1 MSAQST
7 SAIPVSKPRP
17 KIAAVGIDSSDL
29 SLLKETFGQRGI
41 ETIIIPPDTAVQRL
55 TSQKFEGIA
64 IRLSD
69 SAEALLK
76 GVRASAVNKH
86 VVLYGVAESMEHAQ
100 AFFKFGLNAVL
111 VRPLDRAVVADT
123 VGATHR
129 LLTGE
134 LRSYAR
140 VHLVTTVGVF
150 ADGQSDQGTS
160 WEVSGGGM
168 SLRTKLPLVENQKV
182 DLAFQLPGAATVR
195 MSAVVSWRQPGMV
208 GVRFDRS
215 DARDIVRNWLYE
227 YLEMT

>member
-1 MSAQST
+1 MSAEST
-7 SAIPVSKPRP
+7 SAIPVAKPRP
-17 KIAAVGIDSSDL
+17 KIAAVAIDSADL

-55 TSQKFEGIA
+55 TSQKFEGVA
-64 IRLSD
+64 VRLTESM
-69 SAEALLK
+69 ETLLK
-76 GVRASAVNKH
+76 GVRSSAVNKH
-86 VVLYGVAESMEHAQ
+86 TVLYGLADSMEHAQ
-100 AFFKFGLNAVL
+100 AFFKFGLNALL
-111 VRPLDRAVVADT
+111 VTPLDRQMVTDT
-123 VGATHR
+123 VGATYR

-150 ADGQSDQGTS
+150 CEGQSDQGTS

-168 SLRTKLPLVENQKV
+168 SLRTKLPLEENQKV
-182 DLAFQLPGAATVR
+182 ELAFQLPGAPTVR
-195 MSAVVSWRQPGMV
+195 LSAAVSWKQPGVV

-215 DARDIVRNWLYE
+215 DGRDIVRNWLYE